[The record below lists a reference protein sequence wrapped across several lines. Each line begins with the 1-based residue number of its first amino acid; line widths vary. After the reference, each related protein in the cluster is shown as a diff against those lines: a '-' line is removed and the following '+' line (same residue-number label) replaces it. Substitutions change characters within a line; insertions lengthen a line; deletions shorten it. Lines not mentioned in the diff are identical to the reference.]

1 LREAGAGAVVA
12 DIMEGS
18 LMLAGHALVLLG
30 VPFNRVLRRIR
41 DARAQRYSL
50 LRGYFHGAT
59 DAAEDAAHKAQKL
72 LHSVLITPGAA
83 AIGKTLG
90 ELDLARLEVE
100 VKAVRRHHVH
110 AQAPQP
116 AFRIEASDVLVL
128 LGSVEDC
135 AAAEMKLMQG

>member
-1 LREAGAGAVVA
+1 
-12 DIMEGS
+12 M
-18 LMLAGHALVLLG
+18 LLG
-30 VPFNRVLRRIR
+30 VPLNRVLRRIR
-41 DARAQRYSL
+41 NTREQRYSL

-59 DAAEDAAHKAQKL
+59 DAVEDAAHKAQKL

-83 AIGKTLG
+83 AIGRTLG

-100 VKAVRRHHVH
+100 VKAVRRHNVH

-116 AFRIEASDVLVL
+116 GFQIETGDVLVL
-128 LGSVEDC
+128 LGSEQDC